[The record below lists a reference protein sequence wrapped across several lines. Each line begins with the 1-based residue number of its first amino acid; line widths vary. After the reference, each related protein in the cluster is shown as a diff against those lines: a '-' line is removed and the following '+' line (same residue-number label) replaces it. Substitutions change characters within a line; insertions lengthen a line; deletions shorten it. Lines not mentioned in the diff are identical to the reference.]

1 MHCKAL
7 QSITFYDIIPISIKD
22 KGCVIMIIGYAR
34 VSSKDQNLA
43 RQLQALQ
50 NAGCE
55 KIYVD
60 KISGKD
66 FKRPDYQRMIADLT
80 SDDFLIIPSIDRLGR
95 NYDEIMEEWRRIT
108 KIIKADIKVL
118 DMPLLDTTIGRA
130 GDLTDTFVA
139 DLVLQILSYVA
150 NLEREHIR
158 ERQAEGIAIAKKEG
172 KFKGGTKKT
181 VDSELLDSN
190 LILYHSGKITKTAF
204 AKNIGVSR
212 PTLNRILSECA
223 A

>member
-1 MHCKAL
+1 
-7 QSITFYDIIPISIKD
+7 
-22 KGCVIMIIGYAR
+22 MIIGYAR
-34 VSSKDQNLA
+34 VSTKEQNLA
-43 RQLQALQ
+43 RQLEALK

-55 KIYVD
+55 KIYTD
-60 KISGKD
+60 KLSGKD
-66 FKRPDYQRMIADLT
+66 FERPDYQKMIANLT
-80 SDDFLIIPSIDRLGR
+80 SDDVLIILSIDRLGR
-95 NYDEIMEEWRRIT
+95 NYDEIMDEWRRIT
-108 KIIKADIKVL
+108 KTIKADIKVL
-118 DMPLLDTTIGRA
+118 DMPLLDTTRA

-172 KFKGGTKKT
+172 KYKGGTKKT

-190 LILYHSGKITKTAF
+190 LILYRSGKITKSAF

-212 PTLNRILSECA
+212 PTLDRILSEYA

>member
-1 MHCKAL
+1 
-7 QSITFYDIIPISIKD
+7 
-22 KGCVIMIIGYAR
+22 MIIGYAR
-34 VSSKDQNLA
+34 VSTKEQNLA
-43 RQLQALQ
+43 RQLEALK

-55 KIYVD
+55 KIYMD
-60 KISGKD
+60 KLSGKD
-66 FKRPDYQRMIADLT
+66 FERPDYQKMISDLT
-80 SDDFLIIPSIDRLGR
+80 SDDVLIILSIDRLGR
-95 NYDEIMEEWRRIT
+95 NYDEIMDEWRRIT
-108 KIIKADIKVL
+108 KTIKANIKVL
-118 DMPLLDTTIGRA
+118 DMPLLDTTIGRT
-130 GDLTDTFVA
+130 GDLTDTFIA

-172 KFKGGTKKT
+172 KYKGGAKKT

-190 LILYHSGKITKTAF
+190 FILYQSGKITKSTF

-212 PTLNRILSECA
+212 PTLDRILSEHA